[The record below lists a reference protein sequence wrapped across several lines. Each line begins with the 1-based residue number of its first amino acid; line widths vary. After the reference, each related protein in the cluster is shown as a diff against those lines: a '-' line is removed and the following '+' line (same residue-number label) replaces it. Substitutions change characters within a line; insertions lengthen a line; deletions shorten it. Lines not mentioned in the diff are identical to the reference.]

1 MLNFMKRLY
10 RSYKTAR
17 KHTLRSL
24 LIVLFIVGGLLF
36 LWLSQF
42 RLPDFNSF
50 EERKVSN
57 STKIYDRTG
66 KILLYDVHQGVRR
79 TSVPW
84 GEISVFAKNA
94 TVAIEDS
101 EFYEHH
107 GIKPTAIL
115 RAVLVNIFSGSY
127 SQGGSTITQQ
137 VVKNAI
143 LTPDK
148 SISRKIKEWVLSL
161 KLENAMSKED
171 ILSIYL
177 NEAPYGGNIYGIEEA
192 SKLYFGVSAKDL
204 TLAQSAYLAA
214 LPQAPTFYSPYG
226 NNKERLENRKNYVL
240 KRMLDLG
247 FIKQEEYD
255 NAKNESV
262 TFLPNTGNNA
272 KAMHFV
278 FFIRE
283 YLEQKYGLD
292 ALESG
297 GLKITTTLDYDLQ
310 SKAEEI
316 VKKTALVNEKSF
328 NATNASLVAID
339 PKTGQILVMVGS
351 RDYFDK
357 EIDGNFNIAI
367 AERQPGSSFK
377 PFVYATAF
385 MKGYTP
391 DTVLFDLKTEFQTT
405 CTADGR
411 PLPGTKAEDCYQPEN
426 FDGKYFGPMT
436 IREALAQSRNIPAVK
451 AVYLAGVQ
459 DSINTARIMGIK
471 SLANDSSRYG
481 LTLVLGGGEVSLLDM
496 TSGYSVFAN
505 GGVRNPYQSILKI
518 EDVEGKILEEFKE
531 NGSAVIPKD
540 IALQISDILSDNKAR
555 APEFGE
561 HSALYVEGHGDVAS
575 KTGTTN
581 DYRDAWILGY
591 TPSLAVGAWA
601 GNNDNSPMQKKI
613 AGFIVAPMWHE
624 FMMYALASS
633 TPERFEKP
641 KPVDPS
647 LKPTLRGV
655 WQGGE
660 VFVIDKISGK
670 LATQYTPNET
680 KEERVIKD
688 IHSILYWVS
697 KNDPKGE
704 SPKNPENDPQ
714 FRLWEPPILKWA
726 EKNPT
731 LVTGYDISSIPKE
744 YDNVHIPENMPVVEI
759 IEPSISKIYKA
770 GEKIKPEIRVSSKYN
785 ITRVDYF
792 LNNSF
797 LGTSSSIFNFS
808 FTPQQ
813 SDLNSGSNTFK
824 VVVYDSVFN
833 KTTKSLDFNI
843 NL

>member
-1 MLNFMKRLY
+1 MLNFMKRL
-10 RSYKTAR
+10 RHLYKIAR
-17 KHTLRSL
+17 KHTMRSS
-24 LIVLFIVGGLLF
+24 LIVLFVIGGLLF

-66 KILLYDVHQGVRR
+66 KVLLYDVHQGVRR

-84 GEISVFAKNA
+84 SEISVYAKNA

-101 EFYEHH
+101 EFYQHH
-107 GIKPTAIL
+107 GIKPTAIV

-143 LTPDK
+143 LTQDK

-161 KLENAMSKED
+161 KLERSMSKEG

-177 NEAPYGGNIYGIEEA
+177 NETPYGGNIYGIEEA

-204 TLAQSAYLAA
+204 TLAQATYLAA

-226 NNKERLENRKNYVL
+226 NNREKLENRKNYVL

-247 FIKQEEYD
+247 FINQEEHD
-255 NAKNESV
+255 KAKSEAV
-262 TFLPNTGNNA
+262 VFLPNTSNNA

-278 FFIRE
+278 FFVRE

-297 GLKITTTLDYDLQ
+297 GLKIITTLDYDLQ
-310 SKAEEI
+310 NKAEEI
-316 VKKTALVNEKSF
+316 VKKTALLNTEKF

-357 EIDGNFNIAI
+357 QIDGNFNIAI

-391 DTVLFDLKTEFQTT
+391 DTVLFDVKTEFQTT
-405 CTADGR
+405 CTAEGN

-436 IREALAQSRNIPAVK
+436 IRNALAQSRNVPAVK
-451 AVYLAGVQ
+451 ALYLAGIQ
-459 DSINTARIMGIK
+459 DSINTARVMGIK
-471 SLANDSSRYG
+471 SLVNDSSRYG

-505 GGVRNPYQSILKI
+505 GGIRNPYQSILKI
-518 EDVEGKILEEFKE
+518 EDAQGKVLEEFKE
-531 NGSAVIPKD
+531 NGSTVIPKD

-613 AGFIVAPMWHE
+613 AGFIIAPMWHE

-633 TPERFEKP
+633 TPEQFEKP
-641 KPVDPS
+641 KPIDSS

-670 LATQYTPNET
+670 LATEYTPNET
-680 KEERVIKD
+680 KEERVVKNL
-688 IHSILYWVS
+688 HSILYWVS
-697 KNDPKGE
+697 KNNPKGDA
-704 SPKNPENDPQ
+704 PENPADDPQ
-714 FRLWEPPILKWA
+714 FRLWEPAVLKWA
-726 EKNPT
+726 LNNPN
-731 LVTGYDISSIPKE
+731 LVTGYDKSSIPKD
-744 YDNVHIPENMPVVEI
+744 YDNVHTKENMPVVKI
-759 IEPSISKIYKA
+759 TEPTTLKTYKA
-770 GEKIKPEIRVSSKYN
+770 GEKIKPEIQVSSRYN

-797 LGTSSSIFNFS
+797 LGSSSGFSGFS
-808 FTPQQ
+808 FTPQV
-813 SDLNSGSNTFK
+813 SDMNPENNTFR
-824 VVVYDSVFN
+824 VTVYDSVYN
-833 KTTKSLDFNI
+833 KTSASQSIIIDF
-843 NL
+843 